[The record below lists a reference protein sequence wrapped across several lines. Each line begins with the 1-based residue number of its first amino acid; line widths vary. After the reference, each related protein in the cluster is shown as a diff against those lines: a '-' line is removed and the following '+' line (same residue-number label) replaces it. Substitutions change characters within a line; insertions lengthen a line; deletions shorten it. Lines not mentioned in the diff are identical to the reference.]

1 MKEAP
6 LIEVH
11 AREVVRL
18 FSLRFPARYG
28 DALTLHNF
36 HRDLSEPT
44 DETKRAATAD
54 RLRRLRPREEAA

>member
-6 LIEVH
+6 LIEVP
-11 AREVVRL
+11 ARSVVRL
-18 FSLRFPARYG
+18 CGLRGAERDG